1 MSNLQPATLLP
12 FRANSEPPSVSKTKD
27 LLCTD
32 PRSQTVLK
40 QLDRLAPTDATVLIV
55 GETGTGKEV
64 AARYIHERSGSRGPF
79 VAVNCGALSESL
91 VEAELFGHEAGA
103 FTGAQHARAGWFEV
117 AQGGTLFLDE
127 IGDMPLYLQVRL
139 LRVLQERQVVRIGSR
154 KPIPVDV
161 RLIAATN
168 IDLEQAVQSRQ
179 FRRDLYYR
187 LSVAPVELPPLRE
200 RRGDI
205 LPLARNL
212 IERHRFKLGL
222 TQATLTPAAEEALL
236 THHWPG
242 NIRELENVIHLA
254 LIMSAAGRI
263 DATDLKLSR
272 TDRLAATPIAATP
285 VAATAASATTA
296 TASAA
301 TPALDTPQ
309 TQDTKLDMLGEG
321 MRRLLHSDRDGV
333 YQEVERLLLTT
344 AFEHCAGNQVRTAK
358 RLGVSRNVVR
368 AQLKRFG
375 LIADMERPAPA
386 RTSGM
391 GASA

>member
-1 MSNLQPATLLP
+1 M
-12 FRANSEPPSVSKTKD
+12 
-27 LLCTD
+27 LCTD
-32 PRSQTVLK
+32 PRSRTILT
-40 QLDRLAPTDATVLIV
+40 QLDRLAPTEATVLIV

-64 AARYIHERSGSRGPF
+64 AARYIHERSHRRGPF
-79 VAVNCGALSESL
+79 VAVNCAALSESL

-127 IGDMPLYLQVRL
+127 IGDMPLFLQVRL

-154 KPIPVDV
+154 KPIPIDV

-168 IDLEQAVQSRQ
+168 VDLEQAVQSRQ

-187 LSVAPVELPPLRE
+187 LNVAPVRLLPLRE

-205 LPLARNL
+205 LPLASSL
-212 IERHRFKLGL
+212 IERHRDKLGL
-222 TQATLTPAAEEALL
+222 THASLTPAAEGALL
-236 THHWPG
+236 THSWPG
-242 NIRELENVIHLA
+242 NIRELENVIHLG
-254 LIMSAAGRI
+254 LIMSSGGSI
-263 DATDLKLSR
+263 DVPDLKLSP
-272 TDRLAATPIAATP
+272 TTGRLE
-285 VAATAASATTA
+285 
-296 TASAA
+296 
-301 TPALDTPQ
+301 
-309 TQDTKLDMLGEG
+309 TQAIENLRIDHPDADEPEIDMLGQG
-321 MRRLLHSDRDGV
+321 LRRLLDSDRDGV

-375 LIADMERPAPA
+375 LIAGVARPSPEAIMPDRGNPSVRPHA
-386 RTSGM
+386 KQRPEPHRETCL
-391 GASA
+391 

>member
-12 FRANSEPPSVSKTKD
+12 FRANSESPSISKTKD
-27 LLCTD
+27 LLCAD

-154 KPIPVDV
+154 KPTPVDV

-200 RRGDI
+200 RRADI

-222 TQATLTPAAEEALL
+222 TLATLTPAAEEALL

-242 NIRELENVIHLA
+242 NIRELENVIHLG
-254 LIMSAAGRI
+254 LIMSTAGRI
-263 DATDLKLSR
+263 DAADLKLSR
-272 TDRLAATPIAATP
+272 TDRLAATPA
-285 VAATAASATTA
+285 AATAANAATA

-301 TPALDTPQ
+301 VPALDTPQ
-309 TQDTKLDMLGEG
+309 THDTKLDMLGEG

-375 LIADMERPAPA
+375 LIADLERPAPA
-386 RTSGM
+386 
-391 GASA
+391 

>member
-1 MSNLQPATLLP
+1 MSNHQPATLLP
-12 FRANSEPPSVSKTKD
+12 FRATSEPASVSRTKD

-168 IDLEQAVQSRQ
+168 IDLEHAVQSRQ

-200 RRGDI
+200 RRADI

-212 IERHRFKLGL
+212 IERHRSKLGL
-222 TQATLTPAAEEALL
+222 THATLTPAAEEALL

-242 NIRELENVIHLA
+242 NIRELENVVHLG
-254 LIMSAAGRI
+254 LIMSAGGRI
-263 DATDLKLSR
+263 DAADLRLSR
-272 TDRLAATPIAATP
+272 ADRLTAT
-285 VAATAASATTA
+285 ATAAPI
-296 TASAA
+296 
-301 TPALDTPQ
+301 PALDTTQ
-309 TQDTKLDMLGEG
+309 THETKLDMLGEG

-375 LIADMERPAPA
+375 LIADLERPATARNSGLGAPA
-386 RTSGM
+386 
-391 GASA
+391 

>member
-12 FRANSEPPSVSKTKD
+12 FRANSEPPSISKTKD

-32 PRSQTVLK
+32 PKSQTVLK

-200 RRGDI
+200 RRADI

-222 TQATLTPAAEEALL
+222 THATLTAAAEEALL

-242 NIRELENVIHLA
+242 NIRELENVIHLG
-254 LIMSAAGRI
+254 LIMSTGGRI

-272 TDRLAATPIAATP
+272 TDRLAATPAA
-285 VAATAASATTA
+285 ANATTATTA

-301 TPALDTPQ
+301 IPALDTPQ
-309 TQDTKLDMLGEG
+309 AQDTKLDMLGEG

-386 RTSGM
+386 RNSGL